1 MIYTIREAQAT
12 FSQILSK
19 ALRGEEV
26 IIARGK
32 MPVAKLVPIPSV
44 TVPHR
49 KQRKPGRWK
58 GKISFSADAFDPLS
72 KEELA
77 EWGIE

>member
-1 MIYTIREAQAT
+1 MYTVHEAKT
-12 FSQILSK
+12 NLSK
-19 ALRGEEV
+19 LLRRAANGEEV

-32 MPVAKLVPIPSV
+32 KPVAKLVALSS
-44 TVPHR
+44 R
-49 KQRKPGRWK
+49 KKKRVPGRLK
-58 GKISFSADAFDPLS
+58 GKIWYTPDAFEPLS